1 MKYEIIYD
9 YSDDYGY
16 EYLNNK
22 ETFYGDWIELQA
34 EIKQMR
40 KNGCYNITATAL
52 ED

>member
-9 YSDDYGY
+9 YSDEYGY

-22 ETFYGDWIELQA
+22 ETFYGDWIALQA

-40 KNGCYNITATAL
+40 RNGCYNITATAL